1 METRANYLIV
11 GSFVLVMMLGAL
23 GFIIWL
29 AKFQYE
35 REFAH
40 YEIIFRGNVT
50 GLKTGSPVSY
60 RGITVGEVRTL
71 RIDPKNVEQVLVTV
85 EIAADTPI
93 KADTVASLEVAPLT
107 GGATILL
114 SGGTQAAA
122 DLPRRTSDPHPVI
135 ASVPSRF
142 EQVLAGA
149 PEMIGRINELV
160 LRASALL
167 SPENQAA
174 ITGTLA
180 NAKTF
185 TDVLANRSADID
197 QALTD
202 TAVTLKTLRDAAER
216 TSAALATIDRAGRGV
231 ETAVASTTSDVRSLV
246 TDLRQSASAL
256 TTMTREVEAMVNENR
271 RPLRDFTSTALYE
284 FSTFVTDLRT
294 LVNGLSRV
302 TTEVERDPA
311 RFIFGNRQQ
320 GYEPR

>member
-1 METRANYLIV
+1 METRANYLVV
-11 GSFVLVMMLGAL
+11 GSFVLLMMVGAL
-23 GFIIWL
+23 GFVIWL

-50 GLKTGSPVSY
+50 GLRVGSPVSY
-60 RGITVGEVRTL
+60 RGITLGEVLTL
-71 RIDPKNVEQVLVTV
+71 RIDPANVEQVLVTV
-85 EIAADTPI
+85 QIAADAPVKT
-93 KADTVASLEVAPLT
+93 DTVASLEVAPLT

-122 DLPRRTSDPHPVI
+122 DLPRRTGAPHPVI

-149 PEMIGRINELV
+149 PEMINRINELV
-160 LRASALL
+160 VRATNLL

-174 ITGTLA
+174 ISATLA
-180 NAKTF
+180 NTQTF
-185 TDVLANRSADID
+185 TDVLARRSGDID

-202 TAVTLKTLRDAAER
+202 TALTLKTLREVAER
-216 TSAALATIDRAGRGV
+216 TGTALATIDRAGRGV
-231 ETAVASTTSDVRSLV
+231 ESAVASTTSDVRSLV
-246 TDLRQSASAL
+246 NDLRASASAL
-256 TTMTREVEAMVNENR
+256 TAMTREVEALVSENR
-271 RPLRDFTSTALYE
+271 SPLKDFTSTALYE

-294 LVNGLSRV
+294 LVNGLARV

>member
-1 METRANYLIV
+1 
-11 GSFVLVMMLGAL
+11 
-23 GFIIWL
+23 
-29 AKFQYE
+29 
-35 REFAH
+35 
-40 YEIIFRGNVT
+40 
-50 GLKTGSPVSY
+50 
-60 RGITVGEVRTL
+60 
-71 RIDPKNVEQVLVTV
+71 VLVTV

-122 DLPRRTSDPHPVI
+122 DLPRRTSEPHPVI

-149 PEMIGRINELV
+149 PEMIDRINELV

-180 NAKTF
+180 NAKAF

-202 TAVTLKTLRDAAER
+202 TVVTLKTLRDAAER
-216 TSAALATIDRAGRGV
+216 TSTALATIDRAGRGV